1 MCHGKGAKIGPVTD
15 VSYLSLVS
23 NQNLRTSII
32 AGRPDLGMPDW
43 RFLNLGHALTDQD
56 ISDIVAYLASLRPRG
71 AQTAA
76 HVVES
81 GSGQAGTITT
91 GNEGS
96 GNGPGSP
103 ENQTRNQ
110 GSGGKG
116 VGNAR
121 TKQ

>member
-15 VSYLSLVS
+15 PSYLALVS
-23 NQNLRTSII
+23 DQNLRTSII
-32 AGRPDLGMPDW
+32 VGRPDFGMPDW
-43 RFLNLGHALTDQD
+43 RFVNLGHALSDQD
-56 ISDIVAYLASLRPRG
+56 ILDIVAYLISLRPEG
-71 AQTAA
+71 AKTSA

-81 GSGQAGTITT
+81 GSGQTGQRTS

-103 ENQTRNQ
+103 ENQPGNQ